1 MGTVLYVMLVLA
13 TVALLGYG
21 IYLLVRIAGIYRRLR
36 GLNLQ
41 RDYETMLY
49 AALPGADV
57 DEIAAL
63 IPDDVR
69 GDLLGEVLERMARDT
84 DGKLKDKVVR
94 LYRQLGYYDRRL
106 RETERGR
113 PARRAEA
120 REKLAAMGLPAEED

>member
-21 IYLLVRIAGIYRRLR
+21 IYLLVRIARIYRRLR

-57 DEIAAL
+57 DEMAAL

-69 GDLLGEVLERMARDT
+69 GDLLAEVLERMAGDT
-84 DGKLKDKVVR
+84 GGELKDKVVR
-94 LYRQLGYYDRRL
+94 LYRELGYYDRRL
-106 RETERGR
+106 READKGR
-113 PARRAEA
+113 PSKREEARR
-120 REKLAAMGLPAEED
+120 RLAALGLGEEA